1 MMNRSLLIF
10 LLCTFSGVIAAQPLQ
25 PVRQVAVPRVE
36 KMPSMPQPWRLR
48 DWKQTALDFDR
59 IAFDYKAEGQYF
71 PLVWD
76 DPAKRNGFNS
86 PSFGLYTAFGDV
98 REGPGV
104 NKGENHEALGSQGAL
119 IGGALMGIDKRKQH
133 GRNFI
138 RMNRNYM
145 NRENGW
151 NIVMNFTNKGAHIG
165 GGYGNDWWYDV
176 LNNVLFYTLGDIYP
190 DEPGYSDLM
199 REIADQFCKSDSIMG
214 SNYSWSYF
222 DFGQMKPGKNHIPTQ
237 EDVAAGYAYILY
249 AAWVKFGDEKY
260 LKAAKNALKVL
271 ESQKENRS
279 YEILMTF
286 APYMAARMNA
296 EAGTSYDVQKLM
308 NWSFDGDAVGREGWG
323 VIVGNW
329 GGYDVSGMM
338 GSTVHNGGYG
348 FLMNTF
354 QMAWPLA
361 PMVRYDQRYARAVGK
376 WMLNAANTARFF
388 YPDEMPDSL
397 QALPQARKVNKGIVA
412 YEGLIKES
420 VYDRFKGITPFA
432 QGDGPLW
439 APGMPEETMLSV
451 YGSGYVGL
459 FGAVIRPTNVDRI
472 LQINCTVTDFFKK
485 GGAYPTYL
493 YYNPYKDQKTVEV
506 NVGKKK
512 TDVYDTVSRRFVAR
526 NARGI
531 VRVDLPADQAAVLVH
546 IPSGSKLDMK
556 NGKFVAGGVVVDYGK

>member
-1 MMNRSLLIF
+1 MNRSAFALL
-10 LLCTFSGVIAAQPLQ
+10 LLTVCSVVTAQSVQ
-25 PVRQVAVPRVE
+25 PVVQSAVPRIE
-36 KMPSMPQPWRLR
+36 KMPALPQPWRLR
-48 DWKQTALDFDR
+48 DWKKTALEFDR
-59 IAFDYKAEGQYF
+59 TAFDYKATGKYF
-71 PLVWD
+71 PLIWD
-76 DPAKRNGFNS
+76 DPARRNGFDS
-86 PSFGLYTAFGDV
+86 PSFGMYTAFGDV
-98 REGPGV
+98 REGPAV
-104 NKGENHEALGSQGAL
+104 NNGENHEALGSQGAL
-119 IGGALMGIDKRKQH
+119 IGGTLLGVDKRKQH

-176 LNNVLFYTLGDIYP
+176 LNNVLFFTIGDLYP
-190 DEPGYSDLM
+190 GEPGYNELM
-199 REIADQFCKSDSIMG
+199 REIADKFCQSDSVMG
-214 SNYSWSYF
+214 NNYSWSFF
-222 DFGQMKPGKNHIPTQ
+222 DFSKMSPGKNHIPTQ

-249 AAWVKFGDEKY
+249 GAWVRFGDEKY
-260 LKAAKNALKVL
+260 LRAAKNALKVL

-286 APYMAARMNA
+286 SPYMAARMNA

-329 GGYDVSGMM
+329 GGYDVNGMM

-354 QMAWPLA
+354 QMAWPLSA
-361 PMVRYDQRYARAVGK
+361 MVRYDQRYARAVGK

-420 VYDRFKGITPFA
+420 IYDRFKGITPFA

-439 APGMPEETMLSV
+439 AKGMPEETMLSV
-451 YGSGYVGL
+451 YGSSYVGL
-459 FGAVIRPTNVDRI
+459 FGAVISPTNVDRI
-472 LQINCTVTDFFKK
+472 LRVNCTITDFFKK
-485 GGAYPTYL
+485 GEAYPTYL
-493 YYNPYKDQKTVEV
+493 YYNPWSESKSVEV
-506 NVGKKK
+506 QVGRKN
-512 TDVYDTVSRRFVAR
+512 TDLYDTVSRRFVAR
-526 NARGI
+526 NARGT
-531 VRVDLPADQAAVLVH
+531 VRVDLPADKAAVLVH
-546 IPSGSKLDMK
+546 IPSGAKLEMK
-556 NGKFVAGGVVVDYGK
+556 NGKFIANGVIVDYLK

>member
-1 MMNRSLLIF
+1 MNRSVPVF
-10 LLCTFSGVIAAQPLQ
+10 LLLVSCAVLTAQSVQ
-25 PVRQVAVPRVE
+25 PVQQIAVPRIE

-48 DWKQTALDFDR
+48 DWKKTALEFDR
-59 IAFDYKAEGQYF
+59 TAFDYRATGKYF
-71 PLVWD
+71 PLIWD
-76 DPAKRNGFNS
+76 DPARRNGFDS
-86 PSFGLYTAFGDV
+86 PTFGMYTAFGDV

-104 NKGENHEALGSQGAL
+104 NNGENHEALGSQGAI
-119 IGGALMGIDKRKQH
+119 IGGALMGIDKRKQN
-133 GRNFI
+133 GRNFV

-176 LNNVLFYTLGDIYP
+176 LNNVLFYTIGDIYP

-199 REIADQFCKSDSIMG
+199 REIADKFCQSDSIMG
-214 SNYSWSYF
+214 SNYSWSFF
-222 DFGQMKPGKNHIPTQ
+222 DFGQMKPGKNHIPAQ

-260 LKAAKNALKVL
+260 LKAARNALKVL

-420 VYDRFKGITPFA
+420 IYDRFRGITPFA

-472 LQINCTVTDFFKK
+472 LQVNCTVTDFFKK
-485 GGAYPTYL
+485 DGAYPTYL
-493 YYNPYKDQKTVEV
+493 YYNPYREQKTVEV

-546 IPSGSKLDMK
+546 IPSGAKLEMK
-556 NGKFVAGGVVVDYGK
+556 NGKFWAGGVVVDYLK